1 MKNKKHIEFNP
12 QAHSYT
18 NTNSNQRYTSVTT
31 KIGKHTP
38 KFVPTESKTKYTQH
52 KLGITHQQVIDMW
65 ELKNKR
71 SQIRGNIIHEAIEDY
86 LNGKSY
92 YDTLLDATLKIS
104 NHQLPASV
112 ITKKEVANYL
122 SYIVSKN
129 IRKKSY
135 ITEDLLYSDTHK
147 LAGQSD
153 LVMFR
158 RNKLWIVD
166 WKTNQKELTFEG
178 YKGEMMLPPFEKEPA
193 GKLNVYR
200 MQLNV
205 YAHLAQQEYN
215 TPVGGLMVVHFKDEN
230 TINEHVFEYDQNLV
244 NKLLS

>member
-12 QAHSYT
+12 QAHSYI

-38 KFVPTESKTKYTQH
+38 KFVPTESKTKYTQNR
-52 KLGITHQQVIDMW
+52 LGITHQQVLDLW

-86 LNGKSY
+86 LNGLSY
-92 YDTLLDATLKIS
+92 NDTLFTAYTKLQT
-104 NHQLPASV
+104 HQLPSSV
-112 ITKKEVANYL
+112 LSKKEIKTYL

-129 IRKKSY
+129 IKKKNY
-135 ITEDLLYSDTHK
+135 ITEDLLYSDDHK

-158 RNKLWIVD
+158 RGKVWIVD

-178 YKGEMMLPPFEKEPA
+178 YKKEMMLPPFEKEPA

-200 MQLNV
+200 MQLNI
-205 YAHLAQQEYN
+205 YAYLAEQEYN
-215 TPVGGLMVVHFKDEN
+215 TPIGGLMVIHFKDAN
-230 TINEHVFEYDQNLV
+230 TINEHVFDYDPTLV
-244 NKLLS
+244 NKLLK